1 MTAFDVLDRYGA
13 GPLTRLVAA
22 LAVFLLLYL
31 MRWPL
36 TVAVRVLEV
45 AMRRVDAYATR
56 QANPLITVRRES
68 RHAHAP

>member
-1 MTAFDVLDRYGA
+1 VTAFDVLDRYGA
-13 GPLTRLVAA
+13 GPLTRLVVA
-22 LAVFLLLYL
+22 LAVFLLLHL
-31 MRWPL
+31 VRWPL

-56 QANPLITVRRES
+56 QANPLITVRRDP